1 MASFLRRVAVL
12 IQPDQ
17 TMQLSVVIP
26 FHRDVLNL
34 QRCLAAI
41 RAAARALPSAI
52 ALRETI
58 VVADGAVDD
67 PAPTARVLGARVVT
81 LDRSYG
87 PATARNRGAAACLGD
102 VIVFIDSDVVVS
114 RRALAQI
121 ASRLTSDADLQAVFG
136 AYDESPADPGFI
148 SQGKNLAHSFIH
160 QRSFGEVRT
169 FWAGLGAVRRRAFA
183 RVGGFDER
191 FARPSIEDI
200 DLGYRITAAGGR
212 ILLDASIQGQHLK
225 RWTLR
230 QAIVS
235 DIRDRGVPWTQLV
248 YRYGGRN
255 DDLNLSMAHRVSVFV
270 AYLSLAALAA
280 SPWWPR
286 VLVVVP
292 CGLIALV
299 LLDWAYLSFLAN
311 RRSMRFATAW
321 FSIRALHHLCNGLSF
336 VAGTILYACRRW
348 LRLPLPG
355 ALPVTAWVR
364 IDAPAAPD
372 EAPAKRRASLP
383 LEKATSN
390 RLAPSR

>member
-1 MASFLRRVAVL
+1 
-12 IQPDQ
+12 
-17 TMQLSVVIP
+17 
-26 FHRDVLNL
+26 
-34 QRCLAAI
+34 
-41 RAAARALPSAI
+41 
-52 ALRETI
+52 
-58 VVADGAVDD
+58 
-67 PAPTARVLGARVVT
+67 
-81 LDRSYG
+81 
-87 PATARNRGAAACLGD
+87 
-102 VIVFIDSDVVVS
+102 VS

-169 FWAGLGAVRRRAFA
+169 FWAGLGAVRRSVFA

-235 DIRDRGVPWTQLV
+235 DIGDRGVPWTQLV
-248 YRYGGRN
+248 HRYGGRN
-255 DDLNLSMAHRVSVFV
+255 DDLNLSMAHRVSVLV
-270 AYLSLAALAA
+270 AYLSLAAFAA